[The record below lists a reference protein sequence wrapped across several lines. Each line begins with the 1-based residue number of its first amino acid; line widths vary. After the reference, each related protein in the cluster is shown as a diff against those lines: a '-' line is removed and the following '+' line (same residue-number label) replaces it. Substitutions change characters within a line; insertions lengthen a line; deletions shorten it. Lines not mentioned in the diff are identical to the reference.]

1 MAQSK
6 ATTVEDY
13 LNELPP
19 DRRAVI
25 ERVRAVILANL
36 PAGYRETMNYGM
48 ISYEIP
54 LERYPKTYNKQPLT
68 YLGLAAQK
76 NHYALYLMCVYG
88 DPAAEQ
94 ALAQGFADAG
104 KKLDMGKS
112 CLRFRR
118 LDDLP
123 LDVIG
128 RAIKACTME
137 QYIAAFRR
145 QREMRVEFLVEG
157 LDQQRLPDHV
167 ATAVYRIDPGSGL
180 AAMVLDDFDRP
191 NGLCFSPDER
201 RLYVVDSGSPR
212 HIRAFDVAEGW
223 RLVDVLLLHFSGDR
237 LRPDSRVVGMGSSRN
252 KAADR
257 SGAEFENSD
266 HHMQFHPAHYAYG
279 RS

>member
-1 MAQSK
+1 MVQSK

-13 LNELPP
+13 LDELPP

-54 LERYPKTYNKQPLT
+54 LERYPRTYNKQPLT

-94 ALAQGFADAG
+94 SLAQGFADAG

-112 CLRFRR
+112 CLRFKK
-118 LDDLP
+118 LEDLP

-128 RAIKACTME
+128 QTIASTDPDA
-137 QYIAAFRR
+137 YIRIYEAA
-145 QREMRVEFLVEG
+145 Q
-157 LDQQRLPDHV
+157 QQRGK
-167 ATAVYRIDPGSGL
+167 T
-180 AAMVLDDFDRP
+180 
-191 NGLCFSPDER
+191 
-201 RLYVVDSGSPR
+201 
-212 HIRAFDVAEGW
+212 
-223 RLVDVLLLHFSGDR
+223 
-237 LRPDSRVVGMGSSRN
+237 
-252 KAADR
+252 K
-257 SGAEFENSD
+257 
-266 HHMQFHPAHYAYG
+266 
-279 RS
+279 